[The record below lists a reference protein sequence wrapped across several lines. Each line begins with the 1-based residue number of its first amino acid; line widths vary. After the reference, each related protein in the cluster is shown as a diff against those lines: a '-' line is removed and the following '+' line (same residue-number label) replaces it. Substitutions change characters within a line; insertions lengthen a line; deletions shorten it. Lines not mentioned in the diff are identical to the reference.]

1 MVPSMK
7 KSCSGDCCPADDS
20 KYAKRQKQRQM
31 KKNKTLLLFSIA
43 LTVLVFTRWVLKE
56 DEGSPQERIQRFS
69 KEKMEKLKQAKQLL
83 QEDIRMGLKQGLT
96 GRFDTGAWKTGAS
109 NFLRHNDN
117 PKYTSMEEHEH
128 SLAAYDAAILMNE
141 DSGTQWMN
149 PEFLPS
155 LTKEKPLLNAIKK
168 VLRQKS
174 GGAFISPRKFFKVK
188 RQNTKF
194 KWEDLAAPIA
204 DKGPKVDFT
213 KHSYKYP
220 EKLSAPPEKI
230 GDYPKLKPLR
240 TLMEDWPQDDIDHP
254 PTPFEEA
261 LIHFD
266 YTNSDDVAAAKEF
279 REAKLPFKF
288 VNVPEVV
295 AAGKKW
301 TDEYVNEHFSGHPT
315 DAAPASGK
323 CQESINN
330 FFAFFNHDGWDIET
344 YGLAPTRNNDWTF
357 AKWARHAKYADSARL
372 SPNQPH
378 FYWQA
383 GVDKEERNL
392 PKSKWTFISKD
403 LPSFSSP
410 TETFFVFNPEA
421 QKGIQCRFGERGVTA
436 ATHFDAGRNMIAMV
450 TGAKRYILSPPKE
463 CSKLGIVPTR
473 GNAMFR
479 HSMLNFGHINLMHEP
494 DMPQDERDWLEES
507 GDAMSLETVLKA
519 GEVLYIPS
527 HWFHYINSLQKSA
540 QCNVRS
546 GVDIEGDAIFGGQAD
561 VTDLC
566 EPGI

>member
-1 MVPSMK
+1 MIPSMK
-7 KSCSGDCCPADDS
+7 KTCSGDCCPDET
-20 KYAKRQKQRQM
+20 KYEKRKKQR
-31 KKNKTLLLFSIA
+31 KTKMSKSLLLFGIS
-43 LTVLVFTRWVLKE
+43 LTVLAFTRWVLKE
-56 DEGSPQERIQRFS
+56 EEGTPKERIQRFS
-69 KEKMEKLKQAKQLL
+69 KEKMENLKHAKEIL
-83 QEDIRMGLKQGLT
+83 QQDIKVGLKQGLT
-96 GRFDTGAWKTGAS
+96 GRFDAEAWKKGAN
-109 NFLRHNDN
+109 NFLRRNDN
-117 PKYTSMEEHEH
+117 PKYNAMDEHEQ
-128 SLAAYDAAILMNE
+128 SLAALDAAILMNE

-168 VLRQKS
+168 ILKQKE
-174 GGAFISPRKFFKVK
+174 GGGFVSPRKFFKVK
-188 RQNTKF
+188 RRETKF
-194 KWEDLAAPIA
+194 EWENLAESVE
-204 DKGPKVDFT
+204 DSGPKVDFT

-220 EKLSAPPEKI
+220 EKRSAPPEKL

-254 PTPFEEA
+254 PTPFEEV

-266 YTNSDDVAAAKEF
+266 YNNPDDVAAAKEF

-288 VNVPEVV
+288 INVPEVV

-301 TDEYVNEHFSGHPT
+301 TDEYVNEHFSGNPT
-315 DAAPASGK
+315 DSVRANGK
-323 CQESINN
+323 AQESVNN
-330 FFAFFNHDGWDIET
+330 FFAFFNNDAWDVES
-344 YGLAPTRNNDWTF
+344 YGLAPTRNNDWTYE
-357 AKWARHAKYADSARL
+357 KWARHAKYADSAGL

-383 GVDKEERNL
+383 GVDKEERRM
-392 PKSKWTFISKD
+392 PEKDWTFISKD

-410 TETFFVFNPEA
+410 TETFFVFNPDA

-450 TGAKRYILSPPKE
+450 IGAKRYILSPPKE

-494 DMPQDERDWLEES
+494 EMPQDERDWLEES
-507 GDAMSLETVLKA
+507 GDALALETVLKA

-527 HWFHYINSLQKSA
+527 HWFHYISSLQKSA

-546 GVDIEGDAIFGGQAD
+546 GVDIEGDAFFGGQID
-561 VTDLC
+561 VTELC
-566 EPGI
+566 DPAI